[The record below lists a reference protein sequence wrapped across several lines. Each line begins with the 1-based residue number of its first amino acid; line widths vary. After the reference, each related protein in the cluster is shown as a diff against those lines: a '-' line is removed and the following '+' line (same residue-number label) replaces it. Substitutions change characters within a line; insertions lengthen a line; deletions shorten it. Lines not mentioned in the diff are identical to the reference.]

1 MHFELIF
8 VIWSKVRIGFVSVF
22 LKNEDIAE
30 CLWADGSDVGERK
43 TTCKRKGDNCS
54 KVPEWG
60 REAAMR
66 VFNRYS
72 LLYHTSVRL
81 LGALFLTRS

>member
-1 MHFELIF
+1 M
-8 VIWSKVRIGFVSVF
+8 F
-22 LKNEDIAE
+22 LKKEDIVE

-43 TTCKRKGDNCS
+43 NTCKRKGDNCRS

-60 REAAMR
+60 REAAMKM
-66 VFNRYS
+66 FNRYS
-72 LLYHTSVRL
+72 LLDHTLVRL